1 MSLFSFF
8 LDDAHIF
15 SIAVTLSGRLETQY
29 RGEWLM
35 PMETGMQSMG
45 GCRRLIP
52 SRNARRGFEEQ
63 ITGVSISRGITI
75 LESVDSNK
83 YGSERDEVWHEIQRF
98 REVK

>member
-1 MSLFSFF
+1 
-8 LDDAHIF
+8 
-15 SIAVTLSGRLETQY
+15 
-29 RGEWLM
+29 M

-63 ITGVSISRGITI
+63 ITRVSISRGITI

-83 YGSERDEVWHEIQRF
+83 CEWEFNLSLSRRTFLKGFDLVHIETPVLN
-98 REVK
+98 